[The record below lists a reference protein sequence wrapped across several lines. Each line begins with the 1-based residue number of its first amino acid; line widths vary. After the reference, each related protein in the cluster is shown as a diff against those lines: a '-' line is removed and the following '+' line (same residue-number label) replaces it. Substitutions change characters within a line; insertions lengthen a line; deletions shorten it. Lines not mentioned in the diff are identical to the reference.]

1 MSGACDPAPH
11 HMQTNPVIC
20 CFRHGFLETIAM
32 RRLYDHFA
40 IHAHRW
46 PRVMLALVALWT
58 YASPAQSQQNSLPA
72 LIASDHAFDVPLSD
86 AMRRIEQLEQT
97 VFELQQRQPAGLI
110 EDDDTI
116 CFDAP
121 VTEHPSHYPIYDTG
135 WTLRPYDADKTPF
148 ELTIGLHNQFRYTGF
163 SRDNDT
169 SIDAAGNV
177 RTIPNRNDF
186 NVNRGRLVFSGYAL
200 DKDLGFYANIDYST
214 VASSSIQ
221 PLLTWISFR
230 HSDAFTLYMGLGK
243 VPGTWEWQ
251 QTSRYTLGAD
261 RTLATTFFRPSIS
274 AGMWGIGKLGDSLSY
289 TVFVGNGLNT
299 LTLRSA
305 DLDTNFVYSGLASWE
320 PLGDFGVGFSDQEYH
335 QELAIR
341 IGHGLTQTR
350 NDSTSSDQSGAEQT
364 VVRLSDGTRLIEPNA
379 LAPGV
384 TVNAFDVWL
393 YTVHL
398 GLKKQGYSFTSE
410 VFMRWLRNIEGTGGA
425 ELESLFDNGFY
436 VQGGAFVI
444 PKKLELFA
452 RGSAVTGNFGTG
464 SEVAAGL
471 NWHLFDERS
480 ARLTLDVTDVRDS
493 PAEQSRTGY
502 VAGASGTLVRMQL
515 WTFF

>member
-1 MSGACDPAPH
+1 
-11 HMQTNPVIC
+11 
-20 CFRHGFLETIAM
+20 M